1 MGVKRYFMNEKEAN
15 AIRKSMYES
24 LLMDENDK
32 IVHWDFDPMR
42 RELRE
47 YVDIACGCDEQT
59 YGIRTP
65 QFEYRY
71 GTGKIKMPFAK
82 SDYLANDD
90 ITATVKGL
98 GLDVEKFWFALVF
111 IYDYVETSFKNCGLA
126 KPASLD
132 KAVQNLFKELGED
145 FTDDD
150 IEITL
155 KKNRKKV
162 EVLPVIK
169 RGILDWLR
177 ETYER
182 ECKGRKIQYYG
193 IDTGNFDETYPSTS
207 FRIYRTVEMY
217 RDMLNTLLGD
227 NRPKQPDKSVSLNRL
242 LLISRICY
250 LYEFTRNDSFLYS
263 DDSLKGIIKSCKRRM
278 PATYSAVYLQFAE
291 GE

>member
-1 MGVKRYFMNEKEAN
+1 M
-15 AIRKSMYES
+15 
-24 LLMDENDK
+24 
-32 IVHWDFDPMR
+32 
-42 RELRE
+42 
-47 YVDIACGCDEQT
+47 
-59 YGIRTP
+59 
-65 QFEYRY
+65 
-71 GTGKIKMPFAK
+71 
-82 SDYLANDD
+82 
-90 ITATVKGL
+90 
-98 GLDVEKFWFALVF
+98 
-111 IYDYVETSFKNCGLA
+111 

-145 FTDDD
+145 FADDD

-263 DDSLKGIIKSCKRRM
+263 DDSLKGKIKSCKGRM
-278 PATYSAVYLQFAE
+278 PATYSAVYL
-291 GE
+291 

>member
-1 MGVKRYFMNEKEAN
+1 MGVKRYFMNEKEAD
-15 AIRKSMYES
+15 AIRMYES

-71 GTGKIKMPFAK
+71 CTGKIKMPFAK

-90 ITATVKGL
+90 ITATVMG
-98 GLDVEKFWFALVF
+98 FALVF
-111 IYDYVETSFKNCGLA
+111 IYDYVETSFKNCGLV
-126 KPASLD
+126 KPASLN

-250 LYEFTRNDSFLYS
+250 LYEFTYNDSFLYS
-263 DDSLKGIIKSCKRRM
+263 DDSLKGIIKSCKGRM
-278 PATYSAVYLQFAE
+278 PATYSAVYL
-291 GE
+291 

>member
-1 MGVKRYFMNEKEAN
+1 MGVKRYFMNEKEAD

-71 GTGKIKMPFAK
+71 CTGKIKMPFAK

-90 ITATVKGL
+90 IIATVMGL

-111 IYDYVETSFKNCGLA
+111 IYDYVETSFKNCGLV
-126 KPASLD
+126 KPASLN

-169 RGILDWLR
+169 RGIW
-177 ETYER
+177 TG
-182 ECKGRKIQYYG
+182 CGKPMNGNAKAGRFSITGLTRVISTKPIRVRRIGFIGLWRCIG
-193 IDTGNFDETYPSTS
+193 I
-207 FRIYRTVEMY
+207 
-217 RDMLNTLLGD
+217 
-227 NRPKQPDKSVSLNRL
+227 
-242 LLISRICY
+242 C
-250 LYEFTRNDSFLYS
+250 
-263 DDSLKGIIKSCKRRM
+263 
-278 PATYSAVYLQFAE
+278 
-291 GE
+291 

>member
-1 MGVKRYFMNEKEAN
+1 MGVKRYFMNEKEAD

-32 IVHWDFDPMR
+32 IVHWDFDPLC

-71 GTGKIKMPFAK
+71 CTGKIKMPFAK

-90 ITATVKGL
+90 IIATVMGL

-111 IYDYVETSFKNCGLA
+111 IYDYVETSLKDCALI
-126 KPASLD
+126 KPASLN
-132 KAVQNLFKELGED
+132 KAVQELFKELGED
-145 FTDDD
+145 FTDEE
-150 IEITL
+150 IEISFRQG
-155 KKNRKKV
+155 KKNI
-162 EVLPVIK
+162 EILPVVK
-169 RGILDWLR
+169 RALLGWLR

-182 ECKGRKIQYYG
+182 ECKDKLIRYYS
-193 IDTGNFDETYPSTS
+193 IETGKFEEIFTNSSY
-207 FRIYRTVEMY
+207 RIYLATRMY
-217 RDMLNTLLGD
+217 RNMLSNILGD
-227 NRPKQPDKSVSLNRL
+227 KRPKQPDKSVSLNRL

-250 LYEFTRNDSFLYS
+250 FYEFTRNDSFLYS
-263 DDSLKGIIKSCKRRM
+263 DDSLKGIIKSCKGRV
-278 PATYSAVYLQFAE
+278 PTVQSAVYL
-291 GE
+291 

>member
-1 MGVKRYFMNEKEAN
+1 MGVKRYFMNEKEAD

-71 GTGKIKMPFAK
+71 CTGKIKMPFAK

-90 ITATVKGL
+90 IIATVMGL

-111 IYDYVETSFKNCGLA
+111 IYDYVETSFKNCGLV
-126 KPASLD
+126 KPASLN

-193 IDTGNFDETYPSTS
+193 IDTGNSTKPIRVR
-207 FRIYRTVEMY
+207 RIGFIGLWRCI
-217 RDMLNTLLGD
+217 G
-227 NRPKQPDKSVSLNRL
+227 
-242 LLISRICY
+242 IC
-250 LYEFTRNDSFLYS
+250 
-263 DDSLKGIIKSCKRRM
+263 
-278 PATYSAVYLQFAE
+278 
-291 GE
+291 

>member
-1 MGVKRYFMNEKEAN
+1 MGVKRYFMNEKEADV
-15 AIRKSMYES
+15 IRKSMYES

-71 GTGKIKMPFAK
+71 CTGKIKMPFAK

-90 ITATVKGL
+90 IIATVMGL

-111 IYDYVETSFKNCGLA
+111 IYDYVETSFKNCGLV

-182 ECKGRKIQYYG
+182 ECKGRKIHYYG

-250 LYEFTRNDSFLYS
+250 LYEFTYNDSFC
-263 DDSLKGIIKSCKRRM
+263 I
-278 PATYSAVYLQFAE
+278 ATIR
-291 GE
+291 

>member
-1 MGVKRYFMNEKEAN
+1 M
-15 AIRKSMYES
+15 
-24 LLMDENDK
+24 
-32 IVHWDFDPMR
+32 
-42 RELRE
+42 
-47 YVDIACGCDEQT
+47 
-59 YGIRTP
+59 
-65 QFEYRY
+65 
-71 GTGKIKMPFAK
+71 
-82 SDYLANDD
+82 
-90 ITATVKGL
+90 
-98 GLDVEKFWFALVF
+98 
-111 IYDYVETSFKNCGLA
+111 

-182 ECKGRKIQYYG
+182 ECKGRKIHYYG

-217 RDMLNTLLGD
+217 RDMLNALLGD

-263 DDSLKGIIKSCKRRM
+263 DDSLKGIIKSCKGRM
-278 PATYSAVYLQFAE
+278 PATYSAVYL
-291 GE
+291 

>member
-1 MGVKRYFMNEKEAN
+1 MGVKRYFMNEKEAD
-15 AIRKSMYES
+15 AIRKSMYEA

-71 GTGKIKMPFAK
+71 CTGKIKMPFAK

-90 ITATVKGL
+90 IIATVKGL

-145 FTDDD
+145 FADDD

-169 RGILDWLR
+169 RGIW
-177 ETYER
+177 TG
-182 ECKGRKIQYYG
+182 CGKPMNGNAKAGRFSITGLTRAVSTKPIRVRRFGFIGLWRCIG
-193 IDTGNFDETYPSTS
+193 I
-207 FRIYRTVEMY
+207 
-217 RDMLNTLLGD
+217 
-227 NRPKQPDKSVSLNRL
+227 
-242 LLISRICY
+242 C
-250 LYEFTRNDSFLYS
+250 
-263 DDSLKGIIKSCKRRM
+263 
-278 PATYSAVYLQFAE
+278 
-291 GE
+291 

>member
-1 MGVKRYFMNEKEAN
+1 
-15 AIRKSMYES
+15 
-24 LLMDENDK
+24 MDENDK
-32 IVHWDFDPMR
+32 IVHWDFDPMC

-71 GTGKIKMPFAK
+71 CTGKIKMPFAK

-90 ITATVKGL
+90 IIATVMGL

-111 IYDYVETSFKNCGLA
+111 IYDYAETSFKNYGLV

-177 ETYER
+177 ETNER

-193 IDTGNFDETYPSTS
+193 IDTGDFDETYPSTS
-207 FRIYRTVEMY
+207 YRIYRTVEMY

-250 LYEFTRNDSFLYS
+250 LYEFTRNDSYLYG
-263 DDSLKGIIKSCKRRM
+263 DEAIKGIIKSYKRRT
-278 PATYSAVYLQFAE
+278 PTTYSTVYL
-291 GE
+291 

>member
-1 MGVKRYFMNEKEAN
+1 MGVKRYFMNEKEAD

-32 IVHWDFDPMR
+32 IVYWDFDPLR

-71 GTGKIKMPFAK
+71 CTGKIKMPFAK

-90 ITATVKGL
+90 IIATVMGL

-111 IYDYVETSFKNCGLA
+111 IYDYVETSFKNYSLV

-182 ECKGRKIQYYG
+182 ECKGRKIHYTGLTRVISTKPIRVRRFGFIGLWRCIG
-193 IDTGNFDETYPSTS
+193 I
-207 FRIYRTVEMY
+207 
-217 RDMLNTLLGD
+217 
-227 NRPKQPDKSVSLNRL
+227 
-242 LLISRICY
+242 C
-250 LYEFTRNDSFLYS
+250 
-263 DDSLKGIIKSCKRRM
+263 
-278 PATYSAVYLQFAE
+278 
-291 GE
+291 

>member
-1 MGVKRYFMNEKEAN
+1 MGVKRYFMNEKEAD

-71 GTGKIKMPFAK
+71 CTGKIKMPFAK

-90 ITATVKGL
+90 IIATVMGL

-111 IYDYVETSFKNCGLA
+111 IYDYVETSFKNCGLV
-126 KPASLD
+126 KPASLN

-207 FRIYRTVEMY
+207 YRIYRTVEMY
-217 RDMLNTLLGD
+217 RDMLNALLGD

-250 LYEFTRNDSFLYS
+250 LYEFTRNDSYLYG
-263 DDSLKGIIKSCKRRM
+263 DEAIKGIS
-278 PATYSAVYLQFAE
+278 
-291 GE
+291 

>member
-1 MGVKRYFMNEKEAN
+1 M
-15 AIRKSMYES
+15 
-24 LLMDENDK
+24 
-32 IVHWDFDPMR
+32 
-42 RELRE
+42 
-47 YVDIACGCDEQT
+47 
-59 YGIRTP
+59 
-65 QFEYRY
+65 
-71 GTGKIKMPFAK
+71 
-82 SDYLANDD
+82 
-90 ITATVKGL
+90 
-98 GLDVEKFWFALVF
+98 
-111 IYDYVETSFKNCGLA
+111 

-169 RGILDWLR
+169 RGILHWLR

-193 IDTGNFDETYPSTS
+193 IDTGNFDQTYPSTS

-263 DDSLKGIIKSCKRRM
+263 DDSLKGIIKSCKGRM
-278 PATYSAVYLQFAE
+278 PATYSAVYL
-291 GE
+291 

>member
-1 MGVKRYFMNEKEAN
+1 MGVKRYFMNEKEAD

-71 GTGKIKMPFAK
+71 CTGKIKMPFAK

-90 ITATVKGL
+90 IIATVMGL

-111 IYDYVETSFKNCGLA
+111 IYDYVETSFKNYSLV

-145 FTDDD
+145 FADDD

-217 RDMLNTLLGD
+217 RDMLNALLGD

-250 LYEFTRNDSFLYS
+250 LYEFTRNDSYLYG
-263 DDSLKGIIKSCKRRM
+263 DEAIKGIIKSCKRRT
-278 PATYSAVYLQFAE
+278 PATYSAVYL
-291 GE
+291 